1 MKESTVY
8 VVGSQAIYGSFPD
21 LDLGIVLASK
31 DIDVFTVPYYESW
44 WLPVVERFGSDSDFD
59 LERGYY
65 VDMVKP
71 DLPRLPNGWKE
82 RAVRRTIG
90 TIDIDGRAAEVVA
103 VFPEAHDLAA
113 SKIAIGQAQDA
124 EFLAGLA
131 QRGLLDRSVLEERL
145 ASAPRMDA
153 ARLDESRKR
162 VREAFEHAVTEK
174 IWTSS
179 LFRELLPPRGRDR
192 RAPGRSGSPSSV
204 PSSVRR

>member
-1 MKESTVY
+1 MTREDGERALLEFAGFMKEPTVY

-44 WLPVVERFGSDSDFD
+44 WLPVVERFASDSDFD

-82 RAVRRTIG
+82 RAIRRIIG
-90 TIDIDGRAAEVVA
+90 AIDIDGREVGVVA

-113 SKIAIGQAQDA
+113 SKIAIGRAQDLD
-124 EFLAGLA
+124 FLAGLIE
-131 QRGLLDRSVLEERL
+131 RRLLDQRVLEGRL
-145 ASAPRMDA
+145 ASAPRMDP

-162 VREAFEHAVTEK
+162 VREAFE
-174 IWTSS
+174 
-179 LFRELLPPRGRDR
+179 
-192 RAPGRSGSPSSV
+192 RAAET
-204 PSSVRR
+204 

>member
-1 MKESTVY
+1 MTREDGERALLEFAAFMKEPTVY

-71 DLPRLPNGWKE
+71 DLPRLPNGWEE

-90 TIDIDGRAAEVVA
+90 TIDIDGRASEVVA

-113 SKIAIGQAQDA
+113 SKVAIGRAQDA
-124 EFLAGLA
+124 EFLAGLV
-131 QRGLLDRSVLEERL
+131 QRGLLDRSRLEDRL
-145 ASAPRMDA
+145 ANAPRMDR

-162 VREAFEHAVTEK
+162 VREAFESAEM
-174 IWTSS
+174 
-179 LFRELLPPRGRDR
+179 
-192 RAPGRSGSPSSV
+192 
-204 PSSVRR
+204 